1 MGFIEF
7 NQRGNYNMSKELAQ
21 SNKKLVVGINKTWES
36 ALSDSKSAMNKS
48 VLTGDML
55 TELKLKTPH
64 GEWEK
69 QFKNDSNTCIDTRIC
84 LSFTIHHAQKLM
96 RIAANKDL
104 IKLVSDGDFLTIGE
118 MTKAINEATPEQL
131 AQVEQLKKEEADR
144 TALAEANKALAEAK
158 AAIDNA
164 KKQDDVIDGV
174 FVEVK
179 KPVPVP
185 APQIEEEFTEVEE
198 LQGLLHE
205 QHSVAKALQE
215 DNDSLVKIFE
225 SSDQITQALK
235 ELHIAK
241 EINRGL
247 EGRINGFMVETRE
260 LKKAVTYWKSRC
272 KKLGDTNV

>member
-1 MGFIEF
+1 MKNLPKNRKISLFKKTWVSAQQDAKSANKKALEAGKILSELKEENIGSWTKFVEVELDGFI
-7 NQRGNYNMSKELAQ
+7 
-21 SNKKLVVGINKTWES
+21 GIRQADK
-36 ALSDSKSAMNKS
+36 
-48 VLTGDML
+48 
-55 TELKLKTPH
+55 
-64 GEWEK
+64 
-69 QFKNDSNTCIDTRIC
+69 
-84 LSFTIHHAQKLM
+84 
-96 RIAANKDL
+96 L
-104 IKLVSDGDFLTIGE
+104 IKCYENKLLISLVSNNEPLTINA
-118 MTKAINEATPEQL
+118 MIKIIAEADHEQL
-131 AQVEQLKKEEADR
+131 AQVEQLKKEEE
-144 TALAEANKALAEAK
+144 LAEIAKLQAAELAK
-158 AAIDNA
+158 A
-164 KKQDDVIDGV
+164 KKDDVIDGV

-179 KPVPVP
+179 KPAPVP

-260 LKKAVTYWKSRC
+260 LKKAVNYWKSRC

>member
-1 MGFIEF
+1 
-7 NQRGNYNMSKELAQ
+7 MSKELIPNQKQIVSGISKAF
-21 SNKKLVVGINKTWES
+21 NKMESAKKGYVYSVIELGEKLNSAKELVPFGHWEKWLNDSSELSFGRIQASKFMQIATNKT
-36 ALSDSKSAMNKS
+36 L
-48 VLTGDML
+48 VL
-55 TELKLKTPH
+55 E
-64 GEWEK
+64 
-69 QFKNDSNTCIDTRIC
+69 FFNDENSINS
-84 LSFTIHHAQKLM
+84 L
-96 RIAANKDL
+96 
-104 IKLVSDGDFLTIGE
+104 
-118 MTKAINEATPEQL
+118 TKAISDATPEQWEK
-131 AQVEQLKKEEADR
+131 VEQIKKEEE
-144 TALAEANKALAEAK
+144 LAELAKLAVVELPK
-158 AAIDNA
+158 A
-164 KKQDDVIDGV
+164 KKDDVIDGV

-179 KPVPVP
+179 KPAPVP

>member
-1 MGFIEF
+1 MKNLPKNSKISLFKKTWVSAQQDAKSANKKALEAGKILSELKEENIGSWTKFVEVELDGFI
-7 NQRGNYNMSKELAQ
+7 
-21 SNKKLVVGINKTWES
+21 GIRQADK
-36 ALSDSKSAMNKS
+36 
-48 VLTGDML
+48 
-55 TELKLKTPH
+55 
-64 GEWEK
+64 
-69 QFKNDSNTCIDTRIC
+69 
-84 LSFTIHHAQKLM
+84 
-96 RIAANKDL
+96 L
-104 IKLVSDGDFLTIGE
+104 IKCYENKLLISLVSNNEPLTINA
-118 MTKAINEATPEQL
+118 MIKIIAEADHEQL
-131 AQVEQLKKEEADR
+131 AQVEQLKKEEE
-144 TALAEANKALAEAK
+144 LAKLAKLAVVEAK
-158 AAIDNA
+158 
-164 KKQDDVIDGV
+164 KDDVIDGV
-174 FVEVK
+174 FEEVK
-179 KPVPVP
+179 KPAPDP

>member
-1 MGFIEF
+1 MKNLPKNSKISLFKKTWVSAQQDAKSANKKALEAGKILSELKEENIGSWTKFVEVELDGFI
-7 NQRGNYNMSKELAQ
+7 
-21 SNKKLVVGINKTWES
+21 GIRQADK
-36 ALSDSKSAMNKS
+36 
-48 VLTGDML
+48 
-55 TELKLKTPH
+55 
-64 GEWEK
+64 
-69 QFKNDSNTCIDTRIC
+69 
-84 LSFTIHHAQKLM
+84 
-96 RIAANKDL
+96 L
-104 IKLVSDGDFLTIGE
+104 IKCYENKLLISLVSNNEPLTINA
-118 MTKAINEATPEQL
+118 MIKIIAEADHEQL
-131 AQVEQLKKEEADR
+131 AQVEQLKKEEE
-144 TALAEANKALAEAK
+144 LAKLAKLAVV
-158 AAIDNA
+158 DA
-164 KKQDDVIDGV
+164 KKDDVIDGE

-179 KPVPVP
+179 KPAPVP

-260 LKKAVTYWKSRC
+260 LKKAVNYWKSRC